1 ANEVKKALAE
11 TVLLSDG
18 RYGYVITEVEDA
30 NGPDKWKCHV
40 CSRVI
45 TTERA
50 MLMHLSHPIHMSR
63 LRVPHHPPGNFKKI
77 IKSKNDAFKK
87 NNLSPRMEE
96 QEEKGGN
103 NNKKDGISSREELWS
118 NTVRPGEP
126 IPPGMEDM
134 VESKCQIQES
144 LDNYTGGPLIGIEY
158 IVELVS
164 SEEGVRKEE
173 PKYICL
179 LCEKKGDPRSV
190 MVHLT
195 SHNHA
200 LRYISCFF
208 RTAGNVIN
216 LIPKTRENR
225 KGVGMAVSKI
235 AEQIEKHY
243 GRLKPTLAVTETF
256 SQQKYEILRQIDE
269 KEHFRETPSTTFIQ
283 YCTPEKIKEYSK
295 LAEDEIISSIKN
307 RKPDDFDEIN
317 RGFDKNDAPKT
328 FPQKKILDKAR
339 NVPIQDKFSGK
350 LSFSIGKPERSLGRN
365 KSSEHPNQQPI
376 DDKDDDDE
384 VIFVPS
390 NNEPIEVRS
399 MSSISSASEE
409 SRMIRH
415 RSRSLVRSRSRSRSR
430 GRGRMRSPLRRKGR
444 SIERRRTPPY
454 RRDRHRSRSSRSRS
468 RQRYYREPM
477 YMRGGRDDIDRLRIH
492 PRLKRSL
499 SREKDRDRL
508 RYEARIRMERDRHRR
523 SYSSERDR
531 KRLSPHSKGRH
542 DRLSPRHDKSPEMKK
557 KKLQSDYKS
566 KMESYRSKL
575 HDLEV
580 EMDNKLKYF
589 RERPE
594 KHPQYSEEWKNFWN
608 RRYKEIQQSG
618 KDPNSYDFK
627 PEWIIFWDERMK
639 QLHEEE
645 LNAKKEELK
654 SLLPVEEK
662 GPSSDLQDISP
673 PTPESQKD
681 VTVDDIKNTWKALTG
696 SDIKAPPKQKSPSLE
711 RKSPVRRSPS
721 PWELENRM
729 AQPKSAKVKHPWDA
743 APPIVHCLRM
753 LSVLEQQLG
762 SLGPKA
768 LELLSKAL
776 AMEKSKNN
784 ESMTLLHDEEI
795 HIFFE
800 TVKEK
805 IRGQLIAG
813 IVVRYLVN
821 SCRSVINTIESM
833 LAAYPA
839 KPKQPVPPTP
849 AVVPPAIIQPEPVKV
864 AGVGMVNKMAVAQQI
879 AEILVAQGRTDVSQ
893 QELEELINA
902 VVGIASSSNANVNQ
916 SSTAFI
922 SQLNIQ
928 NSTATS
934 HINELLGNLI
944 ASAQKNLG
952 PPSVVPVENIP
963 LEAVD
968 AVTLSQFPTSFV
980 QFPSTTSSILNIPS
994 ASKLLDTVTNTK
1006 IEPLIKSISAPS
1018 NKSDTVPEKVIEKD
1032 SGNSVSDE
1040 DLKERLIKFKSLSRD
1055 EQQNLIALLKDL
1067 ESKDPQRVE
1076 KLRQYVAVGLTQQA
1090 SGNDSRGDAPHSE
1103 NLKDGRLSP
1112 FSSRS
1117 GGTNPVAE
1125 EKILSK
1131 PYSADSDRDEEDDDY
1146 SVEDVYK
1153 SVSEKLKKKEDERKT
1168 EIRLNLPLD
1177 ILDENSTSSRHSF
1190 SNPGKPSLTPP
1201 AYSQTKVFN
1210 SDPKPAPYTPQ
1221 NPPQATKNEYMYSV
1235 AESPNLPPSE
1245 PFPPPVQHNYS
1256 VQVDNP
1262 HFKGGQWVG
1271 GPPMGGENEWLGNEQ
1286 WSHGGNQDPYSA
1298 ASRVGGFPN
1307 IPNTYEG
1314 GTYNG
1319 PQDPYKTVPG
1329 PYYNAEQEP
1338 RGYMGGAPVDKSYA
1352 PPYNANQQPYQSGM
1366 YSSQGGPYSYQKPP
1380 GQGGYYNNY
1389 RQY

>member
-1 ANEVKKALAE
+1 
-11 TVLLSDG
+11 
-18 RYGYVITEVEDA
+18 
-30 NGPDKWKCHV
+30 
-40 CSRVI
+40 
-45 TTERA
+45 
-50 MLMHLSHPIHMSR
+50 
-63 LRVPHHPPGNFKKI
+63 
-77 IKSKNDAFKK
+77 
-87 NNLSPRMEE
+87 
-96 QEEKGGN
+96 
-103 NNKKDGISSREELWS
+103 
-118 NTVRPGEP
+118 
-126 IPPGMEDM
+126 MEDM
-134 VESKCQIQES
+134 VESKCQIQDT
-144 LDNYTGGPLIGIEY
+144 LDNYSGGPLIGIEY

-164 SEEGVRKEE
+164 SEEGVE

-243 GRLKPTLAVTETF
+243 GRLKPTSAVTETF

-295 LAEDEIISSIKN
+295 IAEDEILNSIKN
-307 RKPDDFDEIN
+307 RKPDDFEESN
-317 RGFDKNDAPKT
+317 RGYDRNDVPKT
-328 FPQKKILDKAR
+328 FPAQKRIGDKNNHVA
-339 NVPIQDKFSGK
+339 NQDKFSGK

-365 KSSEHPNQQPI
+365 KAPDHPNQQPH
-376 DDKDDDDE
+376 DDNKDDDDE

-399 MSSISSASEE
+399 MSSISSASDS
-409 SRMIRH
+409 SRIMRH
-415 RSRSLVRSRSRSRSR
+415 RSRSLIRSRSRSRSR
-430 GRGRMRSPLRRKGR
+430 GRGRMRSPMRRRGR

-468 RQRYYREPM
+468 RQRYYRDSI
-477 YMRGGRDDIDRLRIH
+477 YTRGSRDDGDRLRSF
-492 PRLKRSL
+492 PRAKRSL

-508 RYEARIRMERDRHRR
+508 RYDSRDKIKRMERDRHRR

-531 KRLSPHSKGRH
+531 KRISPPPKGRH
-542 DRLSPRHDKSPEMKK
+542 EKSPEIKR
-557 KKLQSDYKS
+557 KKLQNDYKS

-639 QLHEEE
+639 KLHEDE
-645 LNAKKEELK
+645 LIAKKEELK
-654 SLLPVEEK
+654 SLLPEEEK

-681 VTVDDIKNTWKALTG
+681 ITVDDIKNTWKALTG
-696 SDIKAPPKQKSPSLE
+696 SDIKAPHKQRSPSQE

-721 PWELENRM
+721 PWEQENRM
-729 AQPKSAKVKHPWDA
+729 SHSQPGKVKHAWDA

-776 AMEKSKNN
+776 SMEKSKNK

-813 IVVRYLVN
+813 VVVRYLVN

-833 LAAYPA
+833 LAAYPP
-839 KPKQPVPPTP
+839 KPKQAAPPTP

-879 AEILVAQGRTDVSQ
+879 AEALVAQGRTDVSQ

-902 VVGIASSSNANVNQ
+902 VVGIATSSNANLNQ

-928 NSTATS
+928 KSTANS

-944 ASAQKNLG
+944 ASAQKTLVS
-952 PPSVVPVENIP
+952 PAVVPVENIP
-963 LEAVD
+963 SEVVN
-968 AVTLSQFPTSFV
+968 AVTLPQIPASLV
-980 QFPSTTSSILNIPS
+980 QLTSTTAPILNIPG
-994 ASKLLDTVTNTK
+994 ATKLFDTVANTK
-1006 IEPLIKSISAPS
+1006 IEPSVTNVSAPN
-1018 NKSDTVPEKVIEKD
+1018 NKHDIPEKVKEKD
-1032 SGNSVSDE
+1032 GDDLVSDE

-1076 KLRQYVAVGLTQQA
+1076 KLRQYVAVGLTQQSSVSDTKA
-1090 SGNDSRGDAPHSE
+1090 DSILSR
-1103 NLKDGRLSP
+1103 NIRDGRLSP
-1112 FSSRS
+1112 FSSRT

-1125 EKILSK
+1125 EKVLSK
-1131 PYSADSDRDEEDDDY
+1131 HFASDSDHDEDDDDY

-1153 SVSEKLKKKEDERKT
+1153 SVSEKLKKREDERKT

-1190 SNPGKPSLTPP
+1190 SNPVKPSVTPP
-1201 AYSQTKVFN
+1201 THSLTKPFN
-1210 SDPKPAPYTPQ
+1210 SDFKTASYTVQ
-1221 NPPQATKNEYMYSV
+1221 NPLQPSKNDYVYSV
-1235 AESPNLPPSE
+1235 AEPPNLQSSE
-1245 PFPPPVQHNYS
+1245 SFVPPVQHNYPG
-1256 VQVDNP
+1256 QVDNP
-1262 HFKGGQWVG
+1262 HFKEGPWAG
-1271 GPPMGGENEWLGNEQ
+1271 GPEMGGNNEWLGNKQ
-1286 WSHGGNQDPYSA
+1286 WSHGVSQDPYSA
-1298 ASRVGGFPN
+1298 ASRVSGF
-1307 IPNTYEG
+1307 PNTYES
-1314 GTYNG
+1314 GTYTGTQN
-1319 PQDPYKTVPG
+1319 DYKTVPG
-1329 PYYNAEQEP
+1329 TYYNSEQEP
-1338 RGYMGGAPVDKSYA
+1338 QGYMGGAPVDKSF
-1352 PPYNANQQPYQSGM
+1352 PPYNANQPYQPAM

-1380 GQGGYYNNY
+1380 GQGGYYGNY

>member
-1 ANEVKKALAE
+1 MDRQTQANEVKKALAE

-87 NNLSPRMEE
+87 NNTSPRIEE
-96 QEEKGGN
+96 GEQDEIGRS
-103 NNKKDGISSREELWS
+103 NNKKDLMGREELWS
-118 NTVRPGEP
+118 STVRPGEP

-134 VESKCQIQES
+134 VDSKCQIQDT

-164 SEEGVRKEE
+164 PEEGVE
-173 PKYICL
+173 PKYFCL
-179 LCEKKGDPRSV
+179 LCEKNGDPRSV

-243 GRLKPTLAVTETF
+243 GRLKPTSAVTETF

-295 LAEDEIISSIKN
+295 LAEDEMMSSIKN
-307 RKPDDFDEIN
+307 RKSDDFEDIN
-317 RGFDKNDAPKT
+317 RGLNKNDTLKM
-328 FPQKKILDKAR
+328 FPQKKIVDKTM
-339 NVPIQDKFSGK
+339 NVPNQDKFSGK

-365 KSSEHPNQQPI
+365 KAHEHPNQPSN
-376 DDKDDDDE
+376 DKDDDDDE

-399 MSSISSASEE
+399 MSSISSASDE
-409 SRMIRH
+409 SRMMRH
-415 RSRSLVRSRSRSRSR
+415 RSRSPGIRSRSRSRSR

-468 RQRYYREPM
+468 RQRYYRDPI
-477 YMRGGRDDIDRLRIH
+477 YIRGVIRDDIDRLRSH
-492 PRLKRSL
+492 QRAKRSL

-508 RYEARIRMERDRHRR
+508 RYESRMRMERDRHRR

-531 KRLSPHSKGRH
+531 KRMSPHSKGR
-542 DRLSPRHDKSPEMKK
+542 RLSPRHDRSPEIKK
-557 KKLQSDYKS
+557 KKLQNDYKS
-566 KMESYRSKL
+566 KLESYRSKL

-654 SLLPVEEK
+654 SLLPEEEK

-696 SDIKAPPKQKSPSLE
+696 SDIKAPSKQKSPSLE

-729 AQPKSAKVKHPWDA
+729 TQSKSVKVKHAWDA

-776 AMEKSKNN
+776 ALEKSKNN
-784 ESMTLLHDEEI
+784 ESMTLLDDEEI

-821 SCRSVINTIESM
+821 SCRSVINIIESM
-833 LAAYPA
+833 LAAYPP
-839 KPKQPVPPTP
+839 KRKQPVPPTP
-849 AVVPPAIIQPEPVKV
+849 AVVPPTIIQPEPVKV

-916 SSTAFI
+916 SSTAFL

-928 NSTATS
+928 KSTATS

-944 ASAQKNLG
+944 ASAQKTVV
-952 PPSVVPVENIP
+952 PPSVVPMDSITS
-963 LEAVD
+963 EAVD
-968 AVTLSQFPTSFV
+968 AVTLPQVPASLV
-980 QFPSTTSSILNIPS
+980 HLPSTAPILTIPS
-994 ASKLLDTVTNTK
+994 ATKLLDTVTNTK
-1006 IEPLIKSISAPS
+1006 IEPLMKNISASSKPA
-1018 NKSDTVPEKVIEKD
+1018 DVLEKD
-1032 SGNSVSDE
+1032 SGKSVSDE

-1076 KLRQYVAVGLTQQA
+1076 KLRQYVAVGLTHQA
-1090 SGNDSRGDAPHSE
+1090 SLSDSKAEGLHNESM
-1103 NLKDGRLSP
+1103 KDGRLSP

-1125 EKILSK
+1125 EKVLSK
-1131 PYSADSDRDEEDDDY
+1131 TYSGDSDRDEEDDDY

-1153 SVSEKLKKKEDERKT
+1153 SVSEKLKKKEDERKS

-1190 SNPGKPSLTPP
+1190 SNPVKPSGTPP
-1201 AYSQTKVFN
+1201 TYSQTKSFN
-1210 SDPKPAPYTPQ
+1210 SDLKPASYVGQ
-1221 NPPQATKNEYMYSV
+1221 NPPQPTKNEYMYSV
-1235 AESPNLPPSE
+1235 AESPNLQPSE
-1245 PFPPPVQHNYS
+1245 PFPPPVQHNYP

-1262 HFKGGQWVG
+1262 HFKGGPWVG
-1271 GPPMGGENEWLGNEQ
+1271 GPGMGGGNEWLGNEQ
-1286 WSHGGNQDPYSA
+1286 WSHGGGQDPYSA
-1298 ASRVGGFPN
+1298 ASRVSGFPN
-1307 IPNTYEG
+1307 AYEG

-1319 PQDPYKTVPG
+1319 PQDQYKTVPG
-1329 PYYNAEQEP
+1329 SYYNSEQEP
-1338 RGYMGGAPVDKSYA
+1338 RGYMGGAPVDKSYP
-1352 PPYNANQQPYQSGM
+1352 PPYNANQPYQTGM
-1366 YSSQGGPYSYQKPP
+1366 YSSQGGPYCYQKPP
-1380 GQGGYYNNY
+1380 GQGGD
-1389 RQY
+1389 RKSVV